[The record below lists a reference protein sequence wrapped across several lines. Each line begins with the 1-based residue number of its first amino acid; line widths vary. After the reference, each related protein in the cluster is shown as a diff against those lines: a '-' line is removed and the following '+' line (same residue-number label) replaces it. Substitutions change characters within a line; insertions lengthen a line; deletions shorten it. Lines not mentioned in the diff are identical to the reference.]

1 LQSTVADAAN
11 NAFDEIHLF
20 LSTPGGTVHDGIAI
34 YNIIRA
40 LPIPVRTYNMGN
52 VNSIGN
58 VLFQAGRHRICA
70 EASSFMFHGVGFDV
84 HKARMELKQLKEQTI
99 SIENDQS
106 LIAGIMERHTSLSR
120 EDIDDL
126 FLKMAYMSA
135 QDAIERGI
143 ADEIRDIRL
152 PPGLP
157 IQQLVFQ

>member
-1 LQSTVADAAN
+1 
-11 NAFDEIHLF
+11 
-20 LSTPGGTVHDGIAI
+20 
-34 YNIIRA
+34 
-40 LPIPVRTYNMGN
+40 
-52 VNSIGN
+52 
-58 VLFQAGRHRICA
+58 
-70 EASSFMFHGVGFDV
+70 MFHGVGFDV